1 MLTTPNSLESS
12 VSKTGSITMQ
22 DVNRAKIIEAYTNGE
37 IKKAVAALRLQIST
51 RHVGRLRKRFV
62 EAGLAGM
69 VSERR
74 GKPSNNQ
81 LTPGLAQS
89 ALEIVREHYS
99 DFSPTFACEQLRKR
113 HKIELS
119 KETVRRLMIE
129 AGLWIPR
136 KARQAALHQPRERRA
151 CLGEMVQIDGSRHR
165 WFGQDGPE
173 CALLVY
179 VDDATGRILQL
190 HFADTESTSSYFEAT
205 RCYIK
210 RHGRPRAF
218 YADRAAVFR
227 SASGN
232 RRAPTQFQRALD
244 ELGIEL
250 ICANS
255 PQAKG
260 RVERMNRTLQ
270 DRLVK
275 ELRLESIDCIDA
287 ANAWCD
293 QFVEEYNDQFARDP
307 RSQLDL
313 HMPGLPSDDLARILA
328 VRETRKLSAKLTVQH
343 GPRQYLLKDGPEL
356 RALVGQTITIHTYK
370 DGRVELRANG
380 AVLPFATLERPMPAG
395 PLDVDSKSLHNTM
408 DEIETKKRATHYR
421 DNQPAAVIAKGVLA
435 AKKMSAQ
442 KRARSV

>member
-1 MLTTPNSLESS
+1 MLSTPNSLESS
-12 VSKTGSITMQ
+12 VSKTGSITMK
-22 DVNRAKIIEAYTNGE
+22 DVDRAKVIEAYANGE
-37 IKKAVAALRLQIST
+37 IEKAVAALRLQVST
-51 RHVGRLRKRFV
+51 RHVARLHKRFV
-62 EAGLAGM
+62 AGGLAGM
-69 VSERR
+69 VSARW

-81 LTPGLAQS
+81 LAPGLAQS
-89 ALEIVREHYS
+89 ALEIVRERYA

-113 HKIELS
+113 DNIDLS

-136 KARQAALHQPRERRA
+136 SARQAALHQPRERRA
-151 CLGEMVQIDGSRHR
+151 CLGELVQIDGSRHR
-165 WFGQDGPE
+165 WFEHREDE
-173 CALLVY
+173 CTLLVY

-190 HFADTESTSSYFEAT
+190 HFAETESTSSYFEAT
-205 RCYIK
+205 QCYIE
-210 RHGRPRAF
+210 RHGKPRAF

-270 DRLVK
+270 DRLIK
-275 ELRLESIDCIDA
+275 EMRLDGVDSIEA
-287 ANAWCD
+287 ANVWRD
-293 QFVEEYNDQFARDP
+293 QFVKKYNDQFACAP

-313 HMPGLPSDDLARILA
+313 HMPLGPSDDLARILA
-328 VRETRKLSAKLTVQH
+328 TRETRKLSAKLTVQH
-343 GPRQYLLKDGPEL
+343 GARQYLLKDSPEL
-356 RALVGQTITIHTYK
+356 RPLVGQTVAIHTYR

-380 AVLPFATLERPMPAG
+380 AVLSFATLERSRPAG
-395 PLDVDSKSLHNTM
+395 PTDVDSKSLHNKM
-408 DEIETKKRATHYR
+408 DRIGAKKRDTHYR
-421 DNQPAAVIAKGVLA
+421 ENQPAAVIAKGVLA
-435 AKKMSAQ
+435 AKKLSAQ
-442 KRARSV
+442 KSARSA